1 MSRNFFPEENLVDR
15 LLLDDTEAFEELH
28 HRYCI
33 SLYSYCVGKLNSPE
47 DARRIVREIFV
58 TLWDN
63 RHSLPVGFS
72 VSLYLYTEV
81 RKAVVKCINDKLNGD
96 QDIPVIEEQIIPG
109 FDVMH
114 LKKARQPVKMDL
126 ADRSNMQVAVPH
138 KPTPEEHTLNYYLN
152 SIVMK
157 NVKYA
162 FQKVMHLW

>member
-33 SLYSYCVGKLNSPE
+33 SLYTYCVGKLNSPG

-58 TLWDN
+58 ALWEN
-63 RHSLPVGFS
+63 RRSLPVGFN
-72 VSLYLYTEV
+72 VSIHLYTEV
-81 RKAVVKCINDKLNGD
+81 RKAVIKCINDKLNGNKD
-96 QDIPVIEEQIIPG
+96 VDVIEEQIIPG
-109 FDVMH
+109 FNVMQ
-114 LKKARQPVKMDL
+114 LKKAREFVKPEFK
-126 ADRSNMQVAVPH
+126 DRANIQTAMIHARNQD
-138 KPTPEEHTLNYYLN
+138 EHRLNYLN
-152 SIVMK
+152 NVIMK

>member
-33 SLYSYCVGKLNSPE
+33 SLYSYCLGKLNSPE
-47 DARRIVREIFV
+47 DAKRIVREIFV
-58 TLWDN
+58 ALWEN

-72 VSLYLYTEV
+72 VSLHLYTEV

-109 FDVMH
+109 FNVMH
-114 LKKARQPVKMDL
+114 LKKARQPVKTDL
-126 ADRSNMQVAVPH
+126 GDRSNMQVALQH
-138 KPTPEEHTLNYYLN
+138 KPAREEHKLNYYLN
-152 SIVMK
+152 SVVMK

>member
-33 SLYSYCVGKLNSPE
+33 SLYTYCVGKLNSPD

-58 TLWDN
+58 ALWES
-63 RHSLPVGFS
+63 RHSLPIGFS
-72 VSLYLYTEV
+72 VSLHLYTEV
-81 RKAVVKCINDKLNGD
+81 RKAVIKCINDKLNGD
-96 QDIPVIEEQIIPG
+96 KDLPAIEEQIIPG
-109 FDVMH
+109 FNVMH
-114 LKKARQPVKMDL
+114 LKKARQPVKTDL
-126 ADRSNMQVAVPH
+126 PDRLNMQAALLH
-138 KPTPEEHTLNYYLN
+138 KPTRDEHKLNYYVN
-152 SIVMK
+152 SVIMK